1 MINAEIRQFRNSLVA
16 MTNASPLPIEIK
28 RLVFEEVQRQIAMES
43 ERVIAEEKQQA
54 ESNKDTEEKQQAES
68 NKTTEES
75 EEKEHE

>member
-1 MINAEIRQFRNSLVA
+1 MINSEIRQFRNSLVA

-54 ESNKDTEEKQQAES
+54 ELY
-68 NKTTEES
+68 KTTEES

>member
-1 MINAEIRQFRNSLVA
+1 MINSEIRQFRNSLVA

-54 ESNKDTEEKQQAES
+54 ESNKDTEE
-68 NKTTEES
+68 S